1 MNEYGLYAVAYAVF
15 LLLFFSLKSY
25 RIRKW
30 LGIALVALGF
40 ASILCCRLSSL
51 ASIRVSHS
59 TNAVGIGATLFFSRA
74 RYAA

>member
-40 ASILCCRLSSL
+40 ASIFMLAPFIAGFDPGIAFNQCCRH
-51 ASIRVSHS
+51 RGY
-59 TNAVGIGATLFFSRA
+59 AVF
-74 RYAA
+74 